1 MAEIS
6 ITPANVAPG
15 SDADYYRGIAGGAI
29 TAGMVVYLDETDNKL
44 KPADAN
50 LSLEAA
56 EVKGVALHAAS
67 AEQPLKIQTAGEI
80 TIGGT
85 VVLSTI
91 YILGAGGSGGI
102 APAADLAS
110 GWYTSVL
117 GVASSA
123 SKLRLNIFNSH
134 ALKA

>member
-1 MAEIS
+1 MAEVS
-6 ITPANVAPG
+6 ITAANVVPG
-15 SDADYYRGIAGGAI
+15 TDADFYYGTSGSTV
-29 TAGMVVYLDETDNKL
+29 TAGMACYLDEIDNRL

-50 LSLEAA
+50 GSLEAA
-56 EVKGVALHAAS
+56 TVKGIALHAAS
-67 AEQPLKIQTAGEI
+67 AGQRVKIQTAGSI

-91 YILGAGGSGGI
+91 YILGAAGAGGI

-110 GWYTSVL
+110 GWYASII
-117 GVASSA
+117 GVATSA
-123 SKLRLNIFNSH
+123 TQIQLDIFNSG

>member
-1 MAEIS
+1 MAEVS
-6 ITPANVAPG
+6 VTAANVVSG
-15 SDADYYRGIAGGAI
+15 TDADFYVGTSGATI
-29 TAGMVVYLDETDNKL
+29 TAGMAVYLDEIDNRL
-44 KPADAN
+44 KMADAN
-50 LSLEAA
+50 ASLEAA
-56 EVKGVALHAAS
+56 TVKGIALHAAS
-67 AEQPLKIQTAGEI
+67 AGQRLKVQTSGAI

-110 GWYTSVL
+110 GWYTSIL
-117 GVASSA
+117 GVATSA
-123 SKLRLNIFNSH
+123 SVLQLDIFNSN

>member
-1 MAEIS
+1 MAEVS
-6 ITPANVAPG
+6 ITAANVVPG
-15 SDADYYRGIAGGAI
+15 SDAEFYRGLAGATV
-29 TAGMVVYLDETDNKL
+29 TAGMAVYLDEMTNTLKL
-44 KPADAN
+44 ADAN

-56 EVKGVALHAAS
+56 EVKGIALHAAS
-67 AEQPLKIQTAGEI
+67 SGQPLKIQTAGEL

-91 YILGAGGSGGI
+91 YILGAGGSGGV

-110 GWYTSVL
+110 GWYTSIL

-123 SKLRLNIFNSH
+123 TKLRLDIFNSR